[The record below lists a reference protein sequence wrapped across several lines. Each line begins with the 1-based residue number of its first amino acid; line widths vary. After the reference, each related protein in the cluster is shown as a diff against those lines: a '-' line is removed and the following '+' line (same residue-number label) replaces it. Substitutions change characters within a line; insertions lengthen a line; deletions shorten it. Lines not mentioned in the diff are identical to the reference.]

1 MDYKSNA
8 KAAKTQGTILCAF
21 AAFAFKKDLVGTLP
35 KGRTGV
41 GPRPLRGVLYSLLHH
56 LHAAVRIDRSLD
68 DEALRRA
75 DAAAG
80 EVVERRGD
88 NRRAVVRLLC

>member
-35 KGRTGV
+35 RG
-41 GPRPLRGVLYSLLHH
+41 GPGWGPGPLEGSYILFFITFTLPS
-56 LHAAVRIDRSLD
+56 
-68 DEALRRA
+68 E
-75 DAAAG
+75 
-80 EVVERRGD
+80 
-88 NRRAVVRLLC
+88 